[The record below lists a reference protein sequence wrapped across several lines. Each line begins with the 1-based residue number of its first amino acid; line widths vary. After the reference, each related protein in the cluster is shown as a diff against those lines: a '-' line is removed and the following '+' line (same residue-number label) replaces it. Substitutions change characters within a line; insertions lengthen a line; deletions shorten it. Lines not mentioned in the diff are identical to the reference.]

1 MSAKTS
7 DSTIP
12 SVDTSADQLRT
23 EAAFFGHPRGLA
35 TLVGMLAS
43 ACSMR
48 VTGVVRDATTKNPIG
63 GAVVAAED
71 GRQRVYTTDPRG
83 FYNLK
88 TDWDPSTLVFSA
100 PGYMP
105 RSVSI
110 GDVARWQVLDVELQ
124 REGREAAVAP
134 IRASQP

>member
-1 MSAKTS
+1 MRRSA
-7 DSTIP
+7 
-12 SVDTSADQLRT
+12 SAWLV
-23 EAAFFGHPRGLA
+23 A
-35 TLVGMLAS
+35 LVGVLAS

-71 GRQRVYTTDPRG
+71 GRQRVYTTDPHG

-100 PGYMP
+100 PGYVP
-105 RSVSI
+105 RSVTV
-110 GDVARWQVLDVELQ
+110 GDETRWPIVDVELQ
-124 REGREAAVAP
+124 REAATAGSP
-134 IRASQP
+134 PLRASEP

>member
-1 MSAKTS
+1 MRQ
-7 DSTIP
+7 
-12 SVDTSADQLRT
+12 SVLAVLVASG
-23 EAAFFGHPRGLA
+23 AA
-35 TLVGMLAS
+35 

-71 GRQRVYTTDPRG
+71 GRGRVYSTDPHG

-100 PGYMP
+100 PGYLP
-105 RSVSI
+105 RTVPV
-110 GDVARWQVLDVELQ
+110 GDETRWPVVDVELE
-124 REGREAAVAP
+124 RELAAAGAP
-134 IRASQP
+134 LAPATRP